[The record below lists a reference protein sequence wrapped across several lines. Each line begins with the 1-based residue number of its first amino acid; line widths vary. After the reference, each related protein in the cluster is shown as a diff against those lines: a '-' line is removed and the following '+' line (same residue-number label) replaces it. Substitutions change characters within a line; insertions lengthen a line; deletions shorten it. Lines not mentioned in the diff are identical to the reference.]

1 MTALVVL
8 AYAAALILPLAAIC
22 AYLPAEDRV
31 RDWRRARRQAVPET
45 AAHAAGA
52 MWMRERA
59 IRRGVRPVTP

>member
-8 AYAAALILPLAAIC
+8 AYAAALLLPLAAIC
-22 AYLPAEDRV
+22 LYGPAEDRV
-31 RDWRRARRQAVPET
+31 RDWRRARRQAPAALT
-45 AAHAAGA
+45 ADA